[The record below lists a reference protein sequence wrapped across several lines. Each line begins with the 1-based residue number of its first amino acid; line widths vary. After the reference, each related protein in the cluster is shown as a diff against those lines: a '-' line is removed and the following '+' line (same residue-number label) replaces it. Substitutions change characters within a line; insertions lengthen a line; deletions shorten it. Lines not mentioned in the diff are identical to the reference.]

1 MHILS
6 KLTLVLFTYNRQ
18 DYALR
23 NMRYWSGRGAKIL
36 VLDGTDQAI
45 DSVLLEELES
55 NIKYHHLPIS
65 IHERLAYSITLI
77 EEESEFVA
85 LYGDD
90 EFFSQSA
97 LENCIVELEKDPS
110 LVSCMGR
117 TIGFNPTENGL
128 IGRSMYNEMKDY
140 ILMQDDPIDRMVAH
154 MGNYTSSTIYSV
166 IRTPVWKR
174 ATNAFVK
181 NLFNVFSI
189 EEYIFEMVVTYMGK
203 SKVIPVL
210 YWFRSLENERIIQN
224 DNKFNIWWNS
234 SECMEEKELFI
245 NLMVNSLSCEND
257 IDKIKLRKGII
268 KTGDA
273 FTVWANELA
282 IGAASPIKGRSAF
295 LSRLFTFGIWKLKGL
310 RSRFNKFWPQ
320 LSNLDLSDKKK
331 MQSFD
336 LAIRQLKKEGVQ
348 VNDQEISEIEQ
359 IVMNF
364 YNSKLKKDK
373 LAHE

>member
-1 MHILS
+1 MQLLS
-6 KLTLVLFTYNRQ
+6 KLTLVLITYNRQ
-18 DYALR
+18 SYALR
-23 NMRYWSGRGAKIL
+23 NMSYWSGKESKVL
-36 VLDGTDQAI
+36 VLDGTAQSI
-45 DSVLLEELES
+45 DTVLLEGLDE
-55 NIKYHHLPIS
+55 NISYHHLPYS
-65 IHERLAYSITLI
+65 VHERFSISAGLI
-77 EEESEFVA
+77 SEESKYVA
-85 LYGDD
+85 LYSDD
-90 EFFSQSA
+90 EFFSPTA
-97 LENCIVELEKDPS
+97 LERCITELEKDPS

-128 IGRSMYNEMKDY
+128 IGHSMYNEMKDY

-154 MGNYTSSTIYSV
+154 MGNYTCSAIYSV

-257 IDKIKLRKGII
+257 TDKNKLRKGII

-273 FTVWANELA
+273 FTVWANELG
-282 IGAASPIKGRSAF
+282 IGAASSIKERPAF
-295 LSRLFTFGIWKLKGL
+295 LSRLFTFGIWKLRGL
-310 RSRFNKFWPQ
+310 KSRFNKFWPQ

-336 LAIRQLKKEGVQ
+336 LAIRQLKKEGVR